1 MNKTACERNFFSSY
15 MTSFSTLQDRY
26 SLHKVYFE
34 SLIDQHSTY
43 RDLLS
48 RIKVQEVISTNHWH
62 IRWNTSGTDLLKITE
77 CDEGL
82 CQCNSS
88 RMMSLLNDI
97 RTTWNSRLR
106 LDCKQGAVIV
116 PNVRSPVSVISYFS
130 SVLFFFYQL
139 FINDLNIPA
148 RLKHSGTTLTFRYDI
163 NFPARL

>member
-1 MNKTACERNFFSSY
+1 

-34 SLIDQHSTY
+34 SLIDQYSTY

-62 IRWNTSGTDLLKITE
+62 IRWNTSSTDLLKITE
-77 CDEGL
+77 YDEGL

-88 RMMSLLNDI
+88 RIMSLLNDI

-130 SVLFFFYQL
+130 SVLFFFFFNQL

>member
-1 MNKTACERNFFSSY
+1 MNKTACEHNFFSSY

-62 IRWNTSGTDLLKITE
+62 IRWNTSGTDLFKIRE

-82 CQCNSS
+82 YQCSSS
-88 RMMSLLNDI
+88 RKMNMWNDF

-106 LDCKQGAVIV
+106 LDWKQGAVIV
-116 PNVRSPVSVISYFS
+116 PNVRSPVSAISYFS
-130 SVLFFFYQL
+130 SVFYFFFIFLINSTLFF
-139 FINDLNIPA
+139 
-148 RLKHSGTTLTFRYDI
+148 TTSVFS
-163 NFPARL
+163 